1 MDNVRYYFDVHVPRT
16 VAAQLAKRGI
26 DVLTAQADHSATLPD
41 HQLLERARDL
51 GRIMVTSDIRFRAL
65 AERWQAQNLAIGGL
79 IFAHPLH
86 VTIGQMVLDLELVA
100 QALSQEEIQNQVLFL
115 PL

>member
-1 MDNVRYYFDVHVPRT
+1 MFAYFSLVDLVVLRHVSTGGPP
-16 VAAQLAKRGI
+16 V
-26 DVLTAQADHSATLPD
+26 S
-41 HQLLERARDL
+41 LLQRARDL

-65 AERWQAQNLAIGGL
+65 AERWQAQYLPFDGL

-100 QALSQEEIQNQVLFL
+100 QALTQEEIRNHVLFL